1 MPTAQEYRVRAEQC
15 SELAKASTETYAKK
29 AMEELAAEFRKAAE
43 RIEAHSSRERRKDPA

>member
-15 SELAKASTETYAKK
+15 SELAKASTETYAKQ

-43 RIEAHSSRERRKDPA
+43 RIEAHSSRERRKDQA